1 MPWHV
6 LVHHQNPSPD
16 EPWPLVDRVFRA
28 DDYRGTESLVEAV
41 TQAQQDL
48 RASYPPPD
56 YRVVSGIG
64 PESTSEEFPAFVAW
78 LLRDE

>member
-1 MPWHV
+1 M
-6 LVHHQNPSPD
+6 
-16 EPWPLVDRVFRA
+16 DRVFRA

-41 TQAQQDL
+41 TQTQQDL
-48 RASYPPPD
+48 RTSYPPPN

>member
-1 MPWHV
+1 M
-6 LVHHQNPSPD
+6 
-16 EPWPLVDRVFRA
+16 VFRA

-41 TQAQQDL
+41 TRAEKDL
-48 RASYPPPD
+48 RAGYPPPD
-56 YRVVSGIG
+56 YRVVSGVG